1 MGETDAMFETATL
14 FAFVGASMI
23 VLLTPGPG
31 VLYVLTRGAVQGRR
45 AGIVS
50 AAGLSAGAF
59 VHVIAAV
66 VGLSAILAT
75 SATAF
80 TIVKFAGAAYL
91 IWIGVQAILSR
102 GGLAKPHAV
111 VPQPV
116 RRLFLDGVVISIFN
130 PKIAIFFLA
139 YLPLF
144 TDPALGSVTLQL
156 AVLGSLY
163 CVLSVISDGAYAI
176 LASGASGW
184 FRDRMLNSPV
194 MRYLTGSIFVGLG
207 VHAAL
212 ATQQK

>member
-1 MGETDAMFETATL
+1 MIATTTL
-14 FAFVGASMI
+14 LAFIGASMI

-31 VLYVLTRGAVQGRR
+31 VLYVVTRGAVQGRR

-50 AAGLSAGAF
+50 AVGLSAGAF

-102 GGLAKPHAV
+102 GGLAKPDTVA
-111 VPQPV
+111 PQPM

-156 AVLGSLY
+156 AILGSLY

-184 FRDRMLNSPV
+184 FRERMLNSPV

>member
-1 MGETDAMFETATL
+1 MFETTTL
-14 FAFVGASMI
+14 LAFIGASMI

-31 VLYVLTRGAVQGRR
+31 VLYVVTRGAVQGRR

-80 TIVKFAGAAYL
+80 TIVKLAGAAYL

-102 GGLAKPHAV
+102 GGLARPDAV
-111 VPQPV
+111 APQPM
-116 RRLFLDGVVISIFN
+116 RRLFLDGVIISIFN

-144 TDPALGSVTLQL
+144 TDPVTGSVTLQL
-156 AVLGSLY
+156 AVLGCIY
-163 CVLSVISDGAYAI
+163 CGLAFFSDSAYAV

-184 FRDRMLNSPV
+184 FRDRMLNSSV
-194 MRYLTGSIFVGLG
+194 MRYVTGSIFVGLG
-207 VHAAL
+207 IHAAL

>member
-1 MGETDAMFETATL
+1 MFETTTL
-14 FAFVGASMI
+14 LAFIGASMI

-31 VLYVLTRGAVQGRR
+31 VLYVVTRGAVQGRR
-45 AGIVS
+45 AGVVS

-80 TIVKFAGAAYL
+80 NIVKLAGAAYL
-91 IWIGVQAILSR
+91 IWIGVQALRSR
-102 GGLAKPHAV
+102 GGLAKPDSV
-111 VPQPV
+111 TPQPM

-144 TDPALGSVTLQL
+144 TDPAAGSVTLQL
-156 AVLGSLY
+156 AVLGCIY
-163 CVLSVISDGAYAI
+163 CGLAFVSDSAYAI

-184 FRDRMLNSPV
+184 FRDRMLNSSA
-194 MRYLTGSIFVGLG
+194 MRYVTGSIFVGLG
-207 VHAAL
+207 IHAAL

>member
-1 MGETDAMFETATL
+1 MIATTTL
-14 FAFVGASMI
+14 LAFIGASMI

-31 VLYVLTRGAVQGRR
+31 VLYVVTRGAVQGRR

-50 AAGLSAGAF
+50 AVGLSAGAF

-102 GGLAKPHAV
+102 GGLAKPDTVA
-111 VPQPV
+111 PQPM

-144 TDPALGSVTLQL
+144 TDPALGSVTVQL
-156 AVLGSLY
+156 AILGSLY

-207 VHAAL
+207 IHAAL